1 MRRSECSGL
10 VSKENLMLDEAFRHH
25 TWTRL
30 EPSLRESTTIDGYLQ
45 AAADMTADVIEVVGS
60 YSLSTSL
67 YGNPIT
73 VGSSD
78 RAGWEADQ
86 VEFDTEDGP
95 CVEALRTGAVFT
107 GIDLAEERRW
117 PAWTAVA
124 TLLGFSSA
132 AGIPGEVSPGHRIA
146 LNLYAPAPEA
156 FDDETLHRAT
166 VFTEEVAR
174 TIPAAVRLFEAD
186 ERVSQLE
193 QALASRST
201 IDQALGVLMTQ
212 NHCTRDTA
220 FGILRRA
227 SQNRNVKVRD
237 VAATIIE
244 RFTGHP
250 AADPPP
256 FQGRP
261 VPLQHA
267 SGQA

>member
-1 MRRSECSGL
+1 MRRPESPGL
-10 VSKENLMLDEAFRHH
+10 VSKENLMLDAAFRHDV
-25 TWTRL
+25 WTRL
-30 EPSLRESTTIDGYLQ
+30 EPSLHESATIDSYLQ
-45 AAADMTADVIEVVGS
+45 AATDMTAEVIEVVGS
-60 YSLSTSL
+60 YSLCTSL
-67 YGNPIT
+67 YGNLLT
-73 VGSSD
+73 VATSD
-78 RAGWEADQ
+78 RAAWQADQ

-95 CVEALRTGAVFT
+95 CVEALRTGAVFKA
-107 GIDLAEERRW
+107 IDLAEERRW

-124 TLLGFSSA
+124 TLLGFRSA
-132 AGIPGEVSPGHRIA
+132 AGISGEISPGHRIA
-146 LNLYAPAPEA
+146 LNLYAPAPQA

-166 VFTEEVAR
+166 LFVQEVAH

-201 IDQALGVLMTQ
+201 IDQALGVLMAQ
-212 NHCTRDTA
+212 NQCSRDTA

-250 AADPPP
+250 VADPPP
-256 FQGRP
+256 FQRRP
-261 VPLQHA
+261 VPRQ
-267 SGQA
+267 SVSRQA

>member
-1 MRRSECSGL
+1 
-10 VSKENLMLDEAFRHH
+10 MLDEAFRHQV
-25 TWTRL
+25 WARL
-30 EPSLRESTTIDGYLQ
+30 EPILRETTSIDSYLQ
-45 AAADMTADVIEVVGS
+45 AAADLTAEVVEVAGS

-78 RAGWEADQ
+78 RSAWEADQ

-107 GIDLAEERRW
+107 AIDLAQERRW
-117 PAWTAVA
+117 PAWSAVA

-132 AGIPGEVSPGHRIA
+132 AGIPAEVSPGHRIA
-146 LNLYAPAPEA
+146 LNLYAPTPQA

-166 VFTEEVAR
+166 LFVEEVAR
-174 TIPAAVRLFEAD
+174 TIPAAVRLLEAD
-186 ERVSQLE
+186 ERASHLE

-201 IDQALGVLMTQ
+201 IDQALGVLMAQ
-212 NHCTRDTA
+212 NQCTRDAA

-227 SQNRNVKVRD
+227 SQNRNVKLRD
-237 VAATIIE
+237 VAAAIIE

-250 AADPPP
+250 AAEPPP
-256 FQGRP
+256 FQQSNRPP
-261 VPLQHA
+261 VPRPLDSNPA
-267 SGQA
+267 GDG